1 MKALVLTSN
10 DSHEASMRFRIEA
23 FLPYWRAAGHE
34 AVLSTFFSPRGSWA
48 RRVGVGLARRTLD
61 LLRSRLVDR
70 IIVHREALPLSHNE
84 FARLLPSRTELIFDF
99 DDAVFLPAGK
109 GWRASI
115 ARPESTSVLV
125 SRAAR
130 VYAGSEFLADYA
142 RRFSRHV
149 TLMPTV
155 VDTDRFRPRD
165 ATPDRVPVVG
175 WVGSPSTARYLP
187 QVLPAL
193 AQVAKEVPFT
203 LRLVGAGRR
212 FEVPGLTIDHRDWRL
227 EDEVQA
233 FQDLDVGLYPLE
245 DDDWSRG
252 KCGFKAVQYM
262 ACGVPFVVTPVGA
275 VNAIVR
281 EGTDALFATTV
292 DQWAGALLALLREP
306 TLRARL
312 TKSARDRAVAQY
324 SVASL
329 APRWVRG
336 VVSPRED
343 HA

>member
-10 DSHEASMRFRIEA
+10 DEHEASMRFRVQA

-34 AVLSTFFSPRGSWA
+34 AELSTFFASSGSWA
-48 RRVGVGLARRTLD
+48 RRVVGGLARRSLD
-61 LLRSRLVDR
+61 VVRSRLVDR
-70 IIVHREALPLSHNE
+70 LIVHREALPLSHNE
-84 FARLLPSRTELIFDF
+84 FVRLLPSRTELIFDF
-99 DDAVFLPAGK
+99 DDAVFLPTMK

-142 RRFSRHV
+142 RRFSPHV

-155 VDTDRFRPRD
+155 VDTDRFRPR
-165 ATPDRVPVVG
+165 AEVPARQPVVG

-193 AQVAKEVPFT
+193 ARVAKELPFT
-203 LRLVGAGRR
+203 LRLIGAGRR
-212 FEVPGLTIDHRDWRL
+212 FDVPGVTMDQRDWRL
-227 EDEVQA
+227 EDEVSA

-281 EGTDALFATTV
+281 EGTDGLFARSVHEWTEHLLTLLREPSL
-292 DQWAGALLALLREP
+292 GALLA
-306 TLRARL
+306 A
-312 TKSARDRAVAQY
+312 SARARAVASY
-324 SVASL
+324 SVAAL
-329 APRWVRG
+329 APRWIQG
-336 VVSPRED
+336 VVAPRED
-343 HA
+343 PT